1 MEKFHHLK
9 ITDVLIEEGR
19 ITAAQLAEIIQKE
32 KDTSVSLE
40 EILIKSNMVD
50 KNTIMTIKADL
61 THTKYIDISSYYG
74 YEEFSRLLS
83 ETICRRYHFV
93 CINKTDNKLSLV
105 MANPL
110 DIFSI
115 DNIRLVAGYDIE
127 PLLGYAPDIELTLN
141 QIFGSHEIQDLDA
154 EEQNLEDD
162 KNLQN
167 IASAISSLDIQIE
180 RKKKEEAPV
189 IIDTPLIRLVD
200 GIIVQAIEKKAS
212 DIHIEA
218 FENIMKIRYRIDG
231 IMQEVMNLSKALQ
244 PSIISRIKIM
254 SGLNITE
261 KRLPQDG
268 RLNINLKNKAIDMRI
283 SILPTIAGEGVV
295 IRILDRSNITLGLDE
310 IGLTPSIAEDFKAAV
325 SQSNGMVMVT
335 GPTGSGKTT
344 TLYAA
349 LNTLNAPTKKIVT
362 IEDPVEYYL
371 NGINQVQVR
380 PNIGFTFAAGLRA
393 FFRQDP
399 DIIMVG
405 EIRDFETAQT
415 AIEAAL
421 TGHLVLSTLHTND
434 AVGTIT
440 RLMDMGIEPFL
451 IASTLRCVLAQRLIR
466 ANCHHCKEPINPS
479 STLLRLMDKMNI
491 PLPDNI
497 QLFKGKG
504 CKICNKTGY
513 KGRIGI
519 FELLT
524 MSVELEERIV
534 DRSSGTQMME
544 VAKKHG
550 LKTLLEDGIEKVFN
564 GLTTIEEVFRV
575 AQT

>member
-1 MEKFHHLK
+1 MDKLHRLK
-9 ITDVLIEEGR
+9 ITDVLIEEGLV
-19 ITAAQLAEIIQKE
+19 TDAQIKEAIQKE
-32 KDTSVSLE
+32 KNTSVSLE
-40 EILIKSNMVD
+40 EILVKSNMVD

-61 THTKYIDISSYYG
+61 THTKYIDLASCSE
-74 YEEFSRLLS
+74 YEENARLLS
-83 ETICRRYHFV
+83 EGICRRYRLV
-93 CINKTDNKLSLV
+93 CINKIGNKLSLV
-105 MANPL
+105 MSNPL

-115 DNIRLVAGYDIE
+115 DNLRLVSGYDIA
-127 PLLGYAPDIELTLN
+127 PLLGYAPDIDLALN
-141 QIFGSHEIQDLDA
+141 QIFGYHELP
-154 EEQNLEDD
+154 EEIIEEPDVEDNSLRD
-162 KNLQN
+162 
-167 IASAISSLDIQIE
+167 IASAISNSEIRIE
-180 RKKKEEAPV
+180 KKKKEEAPV

-200 GIIVQAIEKKAS
+200 GIIVQGIEKKAS

-218 FENIMKIRYRIDG
+218 FENIMKVRYRIDG
-231 IMQEVMNLSKALQ
+231 IMHEVMRFSKALQ

-254 SGLNITE
+254 AGMNITE

-268 RLNINLKNKAIDMRI
+268 RINIILKSKAIDMRI

-295 IRILDRSNITLGLDE
+295 IRILDRSSITLGLDE
-310 IGLTPSIAEDFKAAV
+310 IGLSLSIAEGFKAAV
-325 SQSNGMVMVT
+325 CQSNGMVMVT

-349 LNTLNAPTKKIVT
+349 LNTLNAPTKKIIT

-371 NGINQVQVR
+371 DGINQVQVR
-380 PNIGFTFAAGLRA
+380 PNIGFTFASGLRA

-421 TGHLVLSTLHTND
+421 TGHLVMSTLHTND
-434 AVGTIT
+434 AVGTVT

-466 ANCHHCKEPINPS
+466 ANCPHCKEPTNPS
-479 STLLRLMDKMNI
+479 STLLKLMDKMNI
-491 PLPDNI
+491 TLPDNV
-497 QLFKGKG
+497 QLFKGRG
-504 CKICNKTGY
+504 CKTCHKTGY

-524 MSVELEERIV
+524 MSVELEDRIV
-534 DRSSGTQMME
+534 DRSSGTQLME

-575 AQT
+575 AQA

>member
-1 MEKFHHLK
+1 
-9 ITDVLIEEGR
+9 
-19 ITAAQLAEIIQKE
+19 
-32 KDTSVSLE
+32 
-40 EILIKSNMVD
+40 
-50 KNTIMTIKADL
+50 
-61 THTKYIDISSYYG
+61 
-74 YEEFSRLLS
+74 
-83 ETICRRYHFV
+83 
-93 CINKTDNKLSLV
+93 LSLV
-105 MANPL
+105 MSNPL

-115 DNIRLVAGYDIE
+115 DNLRLVSGYEIE
-127 PLLGYAPDIELTLN
+127 PLLGYATDIDLALN
-141 QIFGSHEIQDLDA
+141 QIFGYHELSEDDS
-154 EEQNLEDD
+154 EEPDTAD
-162 KNLQN
+162 KNLQD
-167 IASAISSLDIQIE
+167 IASAMSGLDIQIE
-180 RKKKEEAPV
+180 KKKKEEAPV

-218 FENIMKIRYRIDG
+218 FENIMKVRYRIDG
-231 IMQEVMNLSKALQ
+231 IMHEVMKFSKALQ

-268 RLNINLKNKAIDMRI
+268 RINVMLKNKAIDMRI

-295 IRILDRSNITLGLDE
+295 IRILDRSNITRGLDE
-310 IGLTPSIAEDFKAAV
+310 IGLSLSIAEDFKAAV

-371 NGINQVQVR
+371 DGINQVQVR
-380 PNIGFTFAAGLRA
+380 PAIGFTFAAGLRA

-421 TGHLVLSTLHTND
+421 TGHLVMSTLHTND
-434 AVGTIT
+434 AVGTVT

-466 ANCHHCKEPINPS
+466 SNCSHCKEPVNPS
-479 STLLRLMDKMNI
+479 SSLLKLIDKMNI
-491 PLPDNI
+491 SIPDNS

-504 CKICNKTGY
+504 CKVCNKTGY
-513 KGRIGI
+513 KGR
-519 FELLT
+519 
-524 MSVELEERIV
+524 V
-534 DRSSGTQMME
+534 
-544 VAKKHG
+544 
-550 LKTLLEDGIEKVFN
+550 
-564 GLTTIEEVFRV
+564 
-575 AQT
+575 

>member
-564 GLTTIEEVFRV
+564 
-575 AQT
+575 

>member
-1 MEKFHHLK
+1 
-9 ITDVLIEEGR
+9 
-19 ITAAQLAEIIQKE
+19 
-32 KDTSVSLE
+32 
-40 EILIKSNMVD
+40 
-50 KNTIMTIKADL
+50 
-61 THTKYIDISSYYG
+61 
-74 YEEFSRLLS
+74 
-83 ETICRRYHFV
+83 
-93 CINKTDNKLSLV
+93 
-105 MANPL
+105 
-110 DIFSI
+110 
-115 DNIRLVAGYDIE
+115 
-127 PLLGYAPDIELTLN
+127 
-141 QIFGSHEIQDLDA
+141 
-154 EEQNLEDD
+154 
-162 KNLQN
+162 NLQN
-167 IASAISSLDIQIE
+167 IARAISSLDIQID

-218 FENIMKIRYRIDG
+218 FENIMKVRYRIDG

-268 RLNINLKNKAIDMRI
+268 RLNIILKNKAIDMRI
-283 SILPTIAGEGVV
+283 SVLPTIAGEGVV

-310 IGLTPSIAEDFKAAV
+310 IGLTPSITEDFKAAV
-325 SQSNGMVMVT
+325 SLSNGIIMVT

-371 NGINQVQVR
+371 NGINQVQIR
-380 PNIGFTFAAGLRA
+380 PNIGLTFAAGLRA

-440 RLMDMGIEPFL
+440 RLIDMGIEPFL

-466 ANCHHCKEPINPS
+466 ANCQHCKELINPS
-479 STLLRLMDKMNI
+479 NTLLRLIDKMNI
-491 PLPDNI
+491 PLPDNT

-504 CKICNKTGY
+504 CKFCNKTGY

-524 MSVELEERIV
+524 MSIELEERIV

-544 VAKKHG
+544 VAKKYG
-550 LKTLLEDGIEKVFN
+550 LKTLLEDGIQKVFN

-575 AQT
+575 AQA

>member
-50 KNTIMTIKADL
+50 KNTIMTIKSDL

-141 QIFGSHEIQDLDA
+141 QIFSCHEIQDLDA

-564 GLTTIEEVFRV
+564 
-575 AQT
+575 

>member
-1 MEKFHHLK
+1 MNKLHHLK
-9 ITDVLIEEGR
+9 ITDVLIEEGL
-19 ITAAQLAEIIQKE
+19 ITDAQLKDVIQRE
-32 KDTSVSLE
+32 KATSVGLE
-40 EILIKSNMVD
+40 EILVKSNMVD

-61 THTKYIDISSYYG
+61 THTKYIDITSCSE
-74 YEEFSRLLS
+74 YEEFARLLS
-83 ETICRRYHFV
+83 EGICRRYRLV
-93 CINKTDNKLSLV
+93 CINKIGNKLSLV
-105 MANPL
+105 MSNPL

-115 DNIRLVAGYDIE
+115 DNLRLVSGYEVE
-127 PLLGYAPDIELTLN
+127 PLLGYAPDIDLALN
-141 QIFGSHEIQDLDA
+141 QIFGYSELP
-154 EEQNLEDD
+154 EEDSEESNATDD
-162 KNLQN
+162 KNLQD
-167 IASAISSLDIQIE
+167 IVSAMSGLDLQIE

-218 FENIMKIRYRIDG
+218 FENIMKVRYRIDG
-231 IMQEVMNLSKALQ
+231 IMHEVMKFSKALQ

-268 RLNINLKNKAIDMRI
+268 RINVILKNKAIDMRI

-295 IRILDRSNITLGLDE
+295 IRILDRASITLGLDE
-310 IGLTPSIAEDFKAAV
+310 IGLSLNIAEGFKAAV
-325 SQSNGMVMVT
+325 SQSNGMVVVT

-371 NGINQVQVR
+371 DGINQVQVR
-380 PNIGFTFAAGLRA
+380 PAIGFTFAAGLRA

-421 TGHLVLSTLHTND
+421 TGHLVMSTLHTND
-434 AVGTIT
+434 AVGTVT

-466 ANCHHCKEPINPS
+466 ANCSHCKEPVNPS
-479 STLLRLMDKMNI
+479 SVLLKLMDKMNI
-491 PLPDNI
+491 SFPDNI

-504 CKICNKTGY
+504 CKACNKTGY
-513 KGRIGI
+513 KGRVGI

-524 MSVELEERIV
+524 MSVELEDRIV

-544 VAKKHG
+544 VAKRHG

-575 AQT
+575 AQA

>member
-1 MEKFHHLK
+1 MDKLHHLK
-9 ITDVLIEEGR
+9 ITDVLIEEGL
-19 ITAAQLAEIIQKE
+19 ITAAQLEEAIQKE
-32 KDTSVSLE
+32 KDTSVCLE

-61 THTKYIDISSYYG
+61 THTKYVDISSCSG
-74 YEEFSRLLS
+74 YEEFAKLLS
-83 ETICRRYHFV
+83 EGICRRYRLI
-93 CINKTDNKLSLV
+93 CIDKIGNKLLLV
-105 MANPL
+105 MSNPL

-115 DNIRLVAGYDIE
+115 DNLRLVSGYEIE
-127 PLLGYAPDIELTLN
+127 PLLGYAPDIDLALDYVFGYYELSE
-141 QIFGSHEIQDLDA
+141 QISEALGVE
-154 EEQNLEDD
+154 D

-167 IASAISSLDIQIE
+167 IASAISGLDTQIE

-218 FENIMKIRYRIDG
+218 FENIMKVRYRIDG
-231 IMQEVMNLSKALQ
+231 IMQEVMKFSKALQ

-268 RLNINLKNKAIDMRI
+268 RINIILKSKAIDMRI

-295 IRILDRSNITLGLDE
+295 IRILDRSSITLGLDE
-310 IGLTPSIAEDFKAAV
+310 IGLSPSIAESFKTAV

-371 NGINQVQVR
+371 DGINQVQVR

-421 TGHLVLSTLHTND
+421 TGHLVMSTLHTND

-466 ANCHHCKEPINPS
+466 ATCSHCKEPINPS
-479 STLLRLMDKMNI
+479 STLLKLMDKINI
-491 PLPDNI
+491 SLPDNV

-504 CKICNKTGY
+504 CKRCNNTGY

-524 MSVELEERIV
+524 MSVELEDRIV

-550 LKTLLEDGIEKVFN
+550 LKTLLEDGIEKVFK

-575 AQT
+575 VQV

>member
-1 MEKFHHLK
+1 MDKLHHLK
-9 ITDVLIEEGR
+9 ITDILIEEGL
-19 ITAAQLAEIIQKE
+19 ITNAQLEEAVQKQ

-61 THTKYIDISSYYG
+61 THTKYIDIVSYSG
-74 YEEFSRLLS
+74 YDEFAHLLS
-83 ETICRRYHFV
+83 EVICRRYHLI
-93 CINKTDNKLSLV
+93 CINKIGNRLSLV
-105 MANPL
+105 MSNPL
-110 DIFSI
+110 DIFSL
-115 DNIRLVAGYDIE
+115 DNLRLVSGYEIE
-127 PLLGYAPDIELTLN
+127 PLLGYAPDIDLTIN
-141 QIFGSHEIQDLDA
+141 QIFGYPELP
-154 EEQNLEDD
+154 EEAIEEPNEED

-167 IASAISSLDIQIE
+167 IASAMSGLEIQIE
-180 RKKKEEAPV
+180 KKKKEEAPV

-200 GIIVQAIEKKAS
+200 GIIIQAIEKKAS

-218 FENIMKIRYRIDG
+218 FENIMKVRYRIDG
-231 IMQEVMNLSKALQ
+231 IMQEIMKFSKSLQ

-268 RLNINLKNKAIDMRI
+268 RLNIILKKKAIDMRI

-295 IRILDRSNITLGLDE
+295 IRILDRSSITLGLDE
-310 IGLTPSIAEDFKAAV
+310 IGLSPNIAEGFKAAV

-362 IEDPVEYYL
+362 VEDPVEYYL
-371 NGINQVQVR
+371 DGINQVQVR
-380 PNIGFTFAAGLRA
+380 PNIGFTFASGLRA

-434 AVGTIT
+434 AVGTVT

-451 IASTLRCVLAQRLIR
+451 ISSTLRCVLAQRLIR
-466 ANCHHCKEPINPS
+466 ANCSRCKEPINPS
-479 STLLRLMDKMNI
+479 NTLLRLMDKMNI
-491 PLPDNI
+491 PLPDNVS
-497 QLFKGKG
+497 LFKGKG
-504 CKICNKTGY
+504 CKACHETGY

-524 MSVELEERIV
+524 MSTELEDMIAN
-534 DRSSGTQMME
+534 RSSGTQMLE
-544 VAKKHG
+544 VAKRHG
-550 LKTLLEDGIEKVFN
+550 LKTLLEDGIEKVFS

-575 AQT
+575 AQG